1 MIDSPVHE
9 MTSKDDV
16 MISVHVDCL
25 VYDYREVVRNITD
38 IRDNVLFDSGLM
50 ALTKFYQGAKV
61 LRPLAV
67 SHFLIINKSE
77 FKFLKLFSEDL
88 LHHKYSCSTTVY
100 DDALSLTITT

>member
-25 VYDYREVVRNITD
+25 VYYYREVRTITD
-38 IRDNVLFDSGLM
+38 IRDNVLFDSSLM

-61 LRPLAV
+61 FTATRR
-67 SHFLIINKSE
+67 KS
-77 FKFLKLFSEDL
+77 LFN
-88 LHHKYSCSTTVY
+88 YQ
-100 DDALSLTITT
+100 